1 MITRG
6 HTLKEIFDKYGEGI
20 DYDTFVHLIKTELFM
35 KGSNVMNDLLENL
48 LFKCDS
54 KIQKIRAVKQA
65 LLALEG

>member
-6 HTLKEIFDKYGEGI
+6 HTLKEIFDKHGEGI

-35 KGSNVMNDLLENL
+35 KGSNVMNDILENL
-48 LFKCDS
+48 LFKTDL
-54 KIQKIRAVKQA
+54 KIKKIRAVKQA